1 MYGFYRNHQ
10 TISKEV
16 FMMNHF
22 MVLLLKFITC
32 LVAFAVGLDLFF
44 DATIVDI
51 VSFSILVTIV
61 SYVIGDRIIL
71 MRLGNSNAL
80 AIDFFLIYTMVW
92 IFGSVLLESYVQIG
106 WGSLLSAFLITGVEV
121 IVHRILLKNSD
132 MAVQQQSGFNPK
144 MAYGM
149 EMGEDQDPR
158 VKR

>member
-1 MYGFYRNHQ
+1 MYGFYRNPQ
-10 TISKEV
+10 TISKGG
-16 FMMNHF
+16 FIMSQIT
-22 MVLLLKFITC
+22 VLLLKFITC
-32 LVAFAVGLDLFF
+32 LIAFAVGLDIFF
-44 DATIVDI
+44 DATIIDI

-71 MRLGNSNAL
+71 PRLGNSNAL
-80 AIDFFLIYTMVW
+80 AIDFFLTYTMVW

-106 WGSLLSAFLITGVEV
+106 WGSLLSAFLITGAEV

-132 MAVQQQSGFNPK
+132 MTVQQKSGFNPK

-149 EMGEDQDPR
+149 EMGEEQDPR